1 MELLTLMD
9 QARTAGLSLKVRGG
23 RLDIV
28 GPKSAA
34 SLAQALGHRKAE
46 VIAALTHPTA
56 ESASDLPPD
65 PGPPCR
71 PPYPWRAE
79 LPGWP
84 ISLRE
89 AWGRRSNELE
99 DRGLRWW
106 EAEQQA
112 QAEVARLKGSGELP
126 PDATV
131 ATILAAIEEMVPSDV
146 Y

>member
-1 MELLTLMD
+1 MGVLALMD
-9 QARTAGLSLKVRGG
+9 QARAAGLSLAVHDG
-23 RLDIV
+23 RLVIE

-34 SLAQALGHRKAE
+34 PLAQALGLRKSE
-46 VIAALTHPTA
+46 VIAALTEPA
-56 ESASDLPPD
+56 PEPASASPPD

-79 LPGWP
+79 LPRWP
-84 ISLRE
+84 IPWRE
-89 AWGRRSNELE
+89 AWGRRANELQ

-112 QAEVARLKGSGELP
+112 QAEVARLKDSGELP

-131 ATILAAIEEMVPSDV
+131 GMILAAIGKMFPIDV
-146 Y
+146 S